1 MSDNNKL
8 NVFLVDRK
16 TVVIVESNKFTKK
29 TVGLNDD
36 KSGLLGLTTYSNSES
51 TLTSY
56 PTIFHT
62 LCIKSEFATPK

>member
-16 TVVIVESNKFTKK
+16 TVVIVESYKFTKK

-36 KSGLLGLTTYSNSES
+36 KSELLDLLHILIVNQ
-51 TLTSY
+51 
-56 PTIFHT
+56 H
-62 LCIKSEFATPK
+62 